1 MCVYFSINLV
11 KVRKDYLRIKLKRLT
26 IWTQRTFNLSVS
38 QCTKKLYAVF
48 EGSTGAW

>member
-11 KVRKDYLRIKLKRLT
+11 KVRKDYLRIKLKRL
-26 IWTQRTFNLSVS
+26 TQRTFNLSVS